1 MSCNIQLERK
11 LLQFSTLSSFLFAVM
26 GIGLGLWLG
35 SLVIVFDGAYSFVS
49 LALTLVSLVAAAYLH
64 RGKKGAQAEVKS
76 TAYSQTHAQQVESSV
91 IAFKGMVITVMCLVS
106 FYNAIEAI
114 VNGGR
119 NIDTG
124 IALAFGVI
132 NVIGCFINYKVMAI
146 YSGKAESALVDAE
159 SKQWLM
165 DTVISGAVLIGF
177 TIATGLKM
185 SDYAHFAPYAD
196 PIMVVIA
203 SVYFVIVPL
212 QMTWGALKQL
222 QATRQVVSA

>member
-26 GIGLGLWLG
+26 GIALGLWLG

-49 LALTLVSLVAAAYLH
+49 LALTLVSLAAAAYLH
-64 RGKKGAQAEVKS
+64 RDKTTQKTLHSV
-76 TAYSQTHAQQVESSV
+76 THSQQVESGV
-91 IAFKGMVITVMCLVS
+91 IAFKGMVITIMCLVS
-106 FYNAIEAI
+106 FYAAVEAI
-114 VNGGR
+114 FMGGR

-124 IALAFGVI
+124 IALVFGVV
-132 NVIGCFINYKVMAI
+132 NVVGCFINYKVMAV

-185 SDYAHFAPYAD
+185 SSYAHFAPYAD
-196 PIMVVIA
+196 PVMVIIA

-212 QMTWGALKQL
+212 KMTWGALKQI
-222 QATRQVVSA
+222 QATRQISLTA

>member
-26 GIGLGLWLG
+26 GIALGLWLG

-49 LALTLVSLVAAAYLH
+49 LALTLVSLAAAAYLH
-64 RGKKGAQAEVKS
+64 RDKTTQKIAHSV
-76 TAYSQTHAQQVESSV
+76 THSQQVESGV
-91 IAFKGMVITVMCLVS
+91 IAFKGMVITIMCLVS
-106 FYNAIEAI
+106 FYAAVEAI
-114 VNGGR
+114 FMGGR

-124 IALAFGVI
+124 IALVFGVV
-132 NVIGCFINYKVMAI
+132 NVVGCFINYKVMAV

-185 SDYAHFAPYAD
+185 SSYAHFAPYAD
-196 PIMVVIA
+196 PVMVIIA

-212 QMTWGALKQL
+212 KMTWGALKQI
-222 QATRQVVSA
+222 QATRQISITA

>member
-49 LALTLVSLVAAAYLH
+49 LALTLVSLAAAAYLH
-64 RGKKGAQAEVKS
+64 RG
-76 TAYSQTHAQQVESSV
+76 THAATSSVHSQQVESSV
-91 IAFKGMVITVMCLVS
+91 IAFKGMVITLMCLVS
-106 FYNAIEAI
+106 FYSAVEAI
-114 VNGGR
+114 LNGGR
-119 NIDTG
+119 NVDTG
-124 IALAFGVI
+124 IALIFGVV

-146 YSGKAESALVDAE
+146 YSSKAESALVDAE

-177 TIATGLKM
+177 TIATGLTM
-185 SDYAHFAPYAD
+185 SAYAHLAPYAD
-196 PIMVVIA
+196 PVMVIIA

-222 QATRQVVSA
+222 QATRQVVIAS